1 MTISILIATDNNE
14 HAQKIVAQ
22 LAIDDEN
29 IVISISP
36 QSAINDFDKHQ
47 PDILILA
54 FANLAIVEQ
63 YYDDL
68 YQSSSHI
75 TICTHRTLLLCHK
88 DDLDHVH
95 QLCKQEIYDDYILFW
110 PEPYDKHQLSRAIYH
125 ATLSL
130 EAAKLYATNAEI
142 SHQVRRLTNPQPKF
156 ETTLKSAYQLL
167 VVINETIEQI
177 KLDQTDVLTNF
188 LQSLSLAEFYDLIDN
203 NADKNLEPVIKELQ
217 EKFIYPQLSQLEP
230 PLFKINKC
238 LNDLQPQVN
247 ALIDDVRL
255 LQVVVHKS
263 QATVLI
269 VDDDKFSQ
277 MLIND
282 IVTTENYSVLYA
294 ASGIEALKIL
304 RKHKPDIILMD
315 MNMPTLDGV
324 ETIRR
329 IKDSPRFSS
338 IPIIMVTGNNAKK
351 DVIESLK
358 AGAADFVFKPIS
370 HGILLDK
377 METLLN

>member
-1 MTISILIATDNNE
+1 MTISILIATDNNDQ
-14 HAQKIVAQ
+14 AQKIVAQ
-22 LAIDDEN
+22 LAIDYED
-29 IVISISP
+29 IVISISS
-36 QSAINDFDKHQ
+36 QLSINDFDKHQ

-54 FANLAIVEQ
+54 FANLANVEK

-75 TICTHRTLLLCHK
+75 TICTHRTILLCHK
-88 DDLDHVH
+88 DDLEQAHE
-95 QLCKQEIYDDYILFW
+95 LCKQELYDDYILFW
-110 PEPYDKHQLSRAIYH
+110 PESYDKYQLPRAIYH

-142 SHQVRRLTNPQPKF
+142 TNQIRRLTNPEPKF
-156 ETTLKSAYQLL
+156 DTTLKSAYQLL
-167 VVINETIEQI
+167 ETINQTIDQI
-177 KLDQTDVLTNF
+177 KLDQTDVLTSF

-203 NADKNLEPVIKELQ
+203 SADKNLEPLIKELQ
-217 EKFIYPQLSQLEP
+217 ENLIYPHLSQLDL

-263 QATVLI
+263 APTVLI
-269 VDDDKFSQ
+269 VDDDKFTQ

-282 IVTTENYSVLYA
+282 IVSTENYSVLYA
-294 ASGIEALKIL
+294 SSGIEALKTL

-315 MNMPTLDGV
+315 MNMPSLDGV

-329 IKDSPRFSS
+329 IKDSPKFSS